1 MVGISEFLNR
11 KKLIKS
17 LFLTITKVNSQKT
30 KYPNQERKE
39 KKKTS
44 KSYKTIYNIF
54 MNVKER
60 KTSLA

>member
-39 KKKTS
+39 KKKPLKVT
-44 KSYKTIYNIF
+44 KQYT
-54 MNVKER
+54 
-60 KTSLA
+60 TSL